1 MLKAVEKGLFH
12 PALSNDLKKKVYL
25 AFDLL
30 ANWDYKYEKEKPEGA
45 VMEAW
50 EFMLSTYM
58 HETKISDVRLRRGIL
73 SIPMSEGFLYN

>member
-1 MLKAVEKGLFH
+1 
-12 PALSNDLKKKVYL
+12 
-25 AFDLL
+25 
-30 ANWDYKYEKEKPEGA
+30 
-45 VMEAW
+45 MEAW